1 MELLAVFTDDLR
13 PHALWGYRAQGS
25 LTSAGHLLA
34 QAVAWE
40 DNQTAG
46 VSSKSAG
53 PEGSLLTQ
61 RNTRPRMTFPSHRL
75 KKGTLPS
82 GCSDSAWP
90 WVLSPSPCLA
100 APASIGISST
110 QPAKCRRKACGF
122 RASRCEPSVSTLHI
136 LCFKNTHLEHSRGR
150 EDEPRPPII
159 NSLSFL

>member
-40 DNQTAG
+40 DNQMAG

-122 RASRCEPSVSTLHI
+122 QSLTLRTKCFHSAYSVLQEHTE
-136 LCFKNTHLEHSRGR
+136 EHSRGR